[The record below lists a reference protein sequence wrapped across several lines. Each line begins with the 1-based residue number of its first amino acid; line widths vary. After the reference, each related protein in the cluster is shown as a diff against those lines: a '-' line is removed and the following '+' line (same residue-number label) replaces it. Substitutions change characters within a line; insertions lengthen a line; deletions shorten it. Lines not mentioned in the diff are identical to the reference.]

1 MLTQNSYKRQYY
13 FLGLLQHS
21 FLKISEPVGDLLR
34 KLSLSSQKGFSSF
47 TDREWRVDK
56 FIVKSNITSNKLQG
70 FETVSRGSR
79 HRSNHTQKNIRSVVA
94 GHQFLQFGCI
104 GQDTGLFPT
113 TVIVIHLGFSV
124 KTNQFT
130 FQQNCLLQTAYSGFA
145 ACLWHLICAK
155 LIFIFQKINKSTIT
169 CQKD

>member
-1 MLTQNSYKRQYY
+1 MKWQKSEISYFFPHREEEKNLSFTTDNLPCHVSLYPDRHG
-13 FLGLLQHS
+13 FDLG
-21 FLKISEPVGDLLR
+21 
-34 KLSLSSQKGFSSF
+34 SLSSLQGGPVE
-47 TDREWRVDK
+47 REWRVDK

-79 HRSNHTQKNIRSVVA
+79 HRSNHTQKIIPSVVA

-113 TVIVIHLGFSV
+113 TVIVIHLGFSL

-130 FQQNCLLQTAYSGFA
+130 FQQTLSSPNCIFRIC
-145 ACLWHLICAK
+145 CLPLASDLC
-155 LIFIFQKINKSTIT
+155 
-169 CQKD
+169 